1 MNYKTNLSI
10 KLWAEEDRPREK
22 LIRLGSH
29 NLSDAELIAIIL
41 KTGTVKFSA
50 LDIAR
55 NIMDKL
61 NHDLN
66 SLAKCKL
73 EDLTSFSGVGPSK
86 AVTLM
91 ATMELGKRRQMA
103 TIKSK
108 PKIQS
113 SREAYDIIGPT
124 LQDLAVE
131 EFWIILLNSA
141 GRLVSRECISR
152 GGINSTV
159 VDSRIIFKRAIAQG
173 ATSIILIHNHPSGKT
188 TPSSQDIS
196 LTKNLVAS
204 GKILG
209 IPISDHLIIG
219 DRDYYSFC
227 DEGKLT

>member
-1 MNYKTNLSI
+1 M
-10 KLWAEEDRPREK
+10 WAEEDRPREK

-41 KTGTVKFSA
+41 KTGTIKFSA

-55 NIMDKL
+55 NIL
-61 NHDLN
+61 NELDQDLN
-66 SLAKCKL
+66 KLAKCTL
-73 EDLTSFSGVGPSK
+73 ENLTSFSGIGPSK
-86 AVTLM
+86 AITLM
-91 ATMELGKRRQMA
+91 ATMEIGKRRQISV
-103 TIKSK
+103 IKSK

-113 SREAYDIIGPT
+113 SKEAYDIIGPT
-124 LQDLAVE
+124 LQDLAIE

-141 GRLVSRECISR
+141 GKLISRECISR

-173 ATSIILIHNHPSGKT
+173 ATSIILIHNHPSGKIN
-188 TPSSQDIS
+188 PSQQDIA
-196 LTKNLVAS
+196 LTKNLVSA

-219 DRDYYSFC
+219 NKDYYSFC
-227 DEGKLT
+227 DEGRLN